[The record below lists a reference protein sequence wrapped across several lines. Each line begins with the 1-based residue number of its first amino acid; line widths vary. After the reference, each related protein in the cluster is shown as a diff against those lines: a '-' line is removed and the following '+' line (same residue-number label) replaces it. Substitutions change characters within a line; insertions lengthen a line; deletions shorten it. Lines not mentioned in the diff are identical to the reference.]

1 MKKQILI
8 YLSLETLLFLCFLFM
23 DLTGTGDSTLIK
35 YAGILLCLI
44 FLLVCRHTDDSLLV
58 FTALLFTAGADLF
71 LLVIGRWYT
80 AGLLLF
86 CVVQILY
93 GIRLHNWKQK
103 PSQPEWL
110 LRILLPVP
118 CFLLLYVLNGLTL
131 LSAAAS
137 FYGVNLIFNAV
148 KSISFAADGLSERL
162 FCIGLW
168 LFLCCDICVAI
179 HNTDLGIHTLQHF
192 ADFGMWLF
200 YLPSQVLITLS
211 CCTFL
216 PKRRTL

>member
-1 MKKQILI
+1 M
-8 YLSLETLLFLCFLFM
+8 
-23 DLTGTGDSTLIK
+23 
-35 YAGILLCLI
+35 
-44 FLLVCRHTDDSLLV
+44 CRHTDDSLLV

-93 GIRLHNWKQK
+93 GIRLRNWKQK

-118 CFLLLYVLNGLTL
+118 CFLFLYVLNGLTL

-168 LFLCCDICVAI
+168 LFYAVISV
-179 HNTDLGIHTLQHF
+179 
-192 ADFGMWLF
+192 
-200 YLPSQVLITLS
+200 LPSIIRASEYTRCSISPTSGCGSLS
-211 CCTFL
+211 ASH
-216 PKRRTL
+216 RS